1 MVDKRS
7 EPQRIEIELTSHAPA
22 TGRRATAIRTLPA
35 VPTPAAAGD
44 DERPVRTDSDDR
56 RRLIVTGI
64 AAAAAALLL
73 GWILGRAGGDP
84 DVATTG
90 SSNPADSSIPS
101 SPPLTG
107 DTLPVAVITV
117 PRTTVPR
124 PPTTTIAPIVTSVIE
139 VDPALFGTGLQV
151 VGVDQTGRLFE
162 LDLDSGKMV
171 SSRFARVS
179 RSQSFGGGATVFAG
193 SNWVMG
199 LNAETGTTT
208 VRVGDG
214 KPAQTTMLSWQL
226 WWATGNETLW
236 RIDDTVSPLTAR
248 EIAPDGTYIGPTF
261 ELPGYPTQS
270 DPAGGIV
277 IELPGGTFTV
287 GPAGGELLT
296 TGRLV
301 AIGTDLILAVR
312 CDQTLTCGLYR
323 TNRTTGAESRLAV
336 ELPNPDGF
344 QSVSWW
350 GGGQMPIAPDGEAAP
365 VIQFDQT
372 GGSPMLNLI
381 DMSTGELTPLANL
394 DNVPSIAW
402 SPDGRFAFYLESSRL
417 FAFDRQEGTSIRVS
431 TSLPNLTGMTVRP
444 LATQQAVE
452 G

>member
-22 TGRRATAIRTLPA
+22 TGRRAAAIRTLP
-35 VPTPAAAGD
+35 VEPTPGAAGD
-44 DERPVRTDSDDR
+44 DGRPVRSDSDDR

-64 AAAAAALLL
+64 AAAAVALLL

-90 SSNPADSSIPS
+90 SSTPAESSIPS
-101 SPPLTG
+101 SSPPTG
-107 DTLPVAVITV
+107 DTLLVAVITV
-117 PRTTVPR
+117 PRTTVQR

-171 SSRFARVS
+171 SSRFASVIQ
-179 RSQSFGGGATVFAG
+179 SQSFGGGATVFAG

-199 LNAETGTTT
+199 LNAETGSTM

-214 KPAQTTMLSWQL
+214 EPARTTMLSWQL
-226 WWATGNETLW
+226 RWATGNETLW
-236 RIDDTVSPLTAR
+236 RVDDTVSPLTAR

-287 GPAGGELLT
+287 DPAGGELLT
-296 TGRLV
+296 TGRLL
-301 AIGTDLILAVR
+301 AIGNDLILALK
-312 CDQTLTCGLYR
+312 CDQTMTCGLYR
-323 TNRTTGAESRLAV
+323 TNRTTGDESRLAV
-336 ELPNPDGF
+336 ELPSADEF
-344 QSVSWW
+344 QTASWW
-350 GGGQMPIAPDGEAAP
+350 GGGQMGIAPDGGAAP
-365 VIQFDQT
+365 VIQFDPT
-372 GGSPMLNLI
+372 FGAMMVSLI
-381 DMSTGELTPLANL
+381 DMTTGELTPLGNL
-394 DNVPSIAW
+394 DSVPSISW
-402 SPDGRFAFYLESSRL
+402 SPDGRFAFYLDRSRL
-417 FAFDRQEGTSIRVS
+417 FAYDRQQRTSIRVS
-431 TSLPNLTGMTVRP
+431 TSLPNLTAMTVRP
-444 LATQQAVE
+444 LPTQQAVE